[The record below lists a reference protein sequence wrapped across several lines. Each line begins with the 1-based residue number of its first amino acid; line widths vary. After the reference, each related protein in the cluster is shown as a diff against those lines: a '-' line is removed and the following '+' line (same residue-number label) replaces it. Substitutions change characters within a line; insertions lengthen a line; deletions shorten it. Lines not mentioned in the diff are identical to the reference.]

1 MAVWMTKAVPAPTR
15 LSCDDPPTND
25 QVSEARQAELN
36 AALQKYLDLMYDCDT
51 SRFDQVFRPT
61 AQLHG
66 FRDREMQVWPMDV
79 YRDMLDRRQSPKSQN
94 APREDQILFVDFASP
109 TMALIKV
116 RVRIAAWVFVDYL
129 TWHYEGGQWLITSKG
144 FHLKSE

>member
-1 MAVWMTKAVPAPTR
+1 MTKAVPAPTR
-15 LSCDDPPTND
+15 MSCDDPPTND

-79 YRDMLDRRQSPKSQN
+79 YRDMPDRRQSPKIPECPARGSNPLCGLCLSDHGVHQS
-94 APREDQILFVDFASP
+94 AGADRGLGVCRLPDL
-109 TMALIKV
+109 AL
-116 RVRIAAWVFVDYL
+116 
-129 TWHYEGGQWLITSKG
+129 
-144 FHLKSE
+144 

>member
-1 MAVWMTKAVPAPTR
+1 MTKAVPAPTR
-15 LSCDDPPTND
+15 MSCDDPATND
-25 QVSEARQAELN
+25 QVSQARQAELN

-109 TMALIKV
+109 TVAFIGSRPGCLS
-116 RVRIAAWVFVDYL
+116 
-129 TWHYEGGQWLITSKG
+129 IT
-144 FHLKSE
+144 